1 MNFNSIWKSY
11 LNEEKELELLVEARV
26 KDIKKK
32 YPVLTDTGWLAY
44 SREKLDSVL
53 GPKGVSKYLLFCMR
67 ELHRGFKQDIEDS
80 ESWTDSEDYDVQH
93 VKTVAD
99 EILEAVLAFQENQ
112 QRIEEKDIY
121 KYTIGELQQ
130 ALSKLGL
137 SSSQKKEKEKAEAM
151 KTTEIVYDENGI
163 FAVRPYS
170 EASSCYFGKNTRW
183 CISATQSRN
192 YFNQY
197 TREGKAF
204 VMVRFDGIPADNS
217 MHKLALVYDKDGD
230 LEEVFDAPDNDHSD
244 YIVFQAAA
252 LHFGEEDY
260 ELIDDEDKK
269 EKIDDIASD
278 IIQNGFVNV
287 LDNPPDP
294 TDSYEAECRQ
304 VEEDL
309 EDDIKH
315 ADYGFEIEN
324 YGEGAYVIFWA
335 SFNIELDNEI
345 FENGKYEFDDGY
357 HTAGEIINKMS
368 EAQIYFEDLDITDR
382 SGKTFFEFRMASE
395 NYEAT
400 PEGYRQLLEEVAFQ
414 EKRKFSAMRRILL
427 KYLADEEFIPP
438 AAFDTLRTKLEDIQ
452 RSLNHF
458 EVVDE
463 DYAGEEEIRFNATPI
478 DTDVEYSYLR
488 FICEEKLGGKWV
500 NPELTKGLTD
510 GLRNLNKAVQTY
522 LAQQLELPI
531 DDLPPRVVQDLSIP
545 DSLEMYLYRN
555 LEKAQ
560 IIIRMTLDNPEAD
573 DKELELGL
581 NIVRFIDS
589 NYDLVVEAANKS
601 LSNVVQK
608 ALQMQRNLEEGF
620 PEPAKK
626 LVAMAKQS
634 GDSDLARLVGRIPD
648 YTRGVYKSTRPWINQ
663 AVDRGDVSPE
673 EYRYNLV
680 RSQVLR
686 PIYSRLRAITDSGG
700 KVYIPVDD
708 PEHAFEKYA
717 PDWGGV
723 QSSLAL
729 ESTGIQSEINNYLN
743 SITEEKGRS
752 RQRGIY
758 KFYCMIGYRIESGA
772 KQRGLDDILADIR
785 AIPGVTIVTVVVSN
799 RKIAEE
805 RYISG
810 LSVKFIPSIPGTI
823 SSPENSKARILKS
836 IKAVNNVDRI
846 FKVSTSFER
855 IE

>member
-11 LNEEKELELLVEARV
+11 LNEEKELELLIEAKV

-80 ESWTDSEDYDVQH
+80 ESWTDSENYDVQH

-121 KYTIGELQQ
+121 KYNIGELQQ

-217 MHKLALVYDKDGD
+217 MHKLALVYDKDGE

-244 YIVFQAAA
+244 IIVYQAAA

-294 TDSYEAECRQ
+294 TDSYEAECREA
-304 VEEDL
+304 EEDL
-309 EDDIKH
+309 ADDIKH
-315 ADYGFEIEN
+315 ADYGFEISD

-345 FENGKYEFDDGY
+345 FENGKYQFDDGY

-438 AAFDTLRTKLEDIQ
+438 AAFDNFRAKLDDI
-452 RSLNHF
+452 RKSLNHF
-458 EVVDE
+458 KVMDA
-463 DYAGEEEIRFNATPI
+463 DYVGEEEIVFDATPI

-510 GLRNLNKAVQTY
+510 GLQNLNKAVQTY

-555 LEKAQ
+555 IEKAQ
-560 IIIRMTLDNPEAD
+560 IIIRMSLDNPEAD

-581 NIVRFIDS
+581 NVVKFIDS
-589 NYDLVVEAANKS
+589 NYDLVVEAARDA
-601 LSNVVQK
+601 LSSVVRK
-608 ALQMQRNLEEGF
+608 ALQSQKNVEDGF
-620 PEPAKK
+620 PKPAKR
-626 LVAMAKQS
+626 LIAMAKQS
-634 GDSDLARLVGRIPD
+634 GDSDLARLLRRIPD
-648 YTRGVYKSTRPWINQ
+648 YTRSAYKLSQSWSSSNRGPGVP
-663 AVDRGDVSPE
+663 PE
-673 EYRYNLV
+673 EYVYNLV

-686 PIYSRLRAITDSGG
+686 PIYSRLRAITGPEG
-700 KVYIPVDD
+700 KVYIPVDE

-729 ESTGIQSEINNYLN
+729 ESTGVQSEIDNYFNN
-743 SITEEKGRS
+743 ITEEKGRS
-752 RQRGIY
+752 RQRGVY
-758 KFYCMIGYRIESGA
+758 KFYCMIGYRIESGQ

-785 AIPGVTIVTVVVSN
+785 AITGVTIVTVVVSN
-799 RKIAEE
+799 RKVAED

-810 LSVKFIPSIPGTI
+810 LAIKFIPSSPGSI
-823 SSPENSKARILKS
+823 SSPEDAKARILKT
-836 IKAVNNVDRI
+836 IKAINNVDRI

>member
-80 ESWTDSEDYDVQH
+80 ESWTDSENYDVQH

-121 KYTIGELQQ
+121 KYNIGELQYT
-130 ALSKLGL
+130 LSKLGL

-170 EASSCYFGKNTRW
+170 ETSSCYFGKNTRW

-197 TREGKAF
+197 TGEGKAF

-217 MHKLALVYDKDGD
+217 MHKLAIVYDRDGT

-244 YIVFQAAA
+244 IIVYQAAA

-309 EDDIKH
+309 ADDIKH
-315 ADYGFEIEN
+315 ATYGFEVDN
-324 YGEGAYVIFWA
+324 YGGGAYVNFWA

-345 FENGKYEFDDGY
+345 FENGKYQFDDGY
-357 HTAGEIINKMS
+357 HTAGEIIDKMS
-368 EAQIYFEDLDITDR
+368 EAQIYFEDLDINDY
-382 SGKTFFEFRMASE
+382 SGKTTFEFRMAAE
-395 NYEAT
+395 NYEAN

-438 AAFDTLRTKLEDIQ
+438 AAFDNFRARLDDIR

-458 EVVDE
+458 KVMDA
-463 DYAGEEEIRFNATPI
+463 DYVGEEEIVFDATPI
-478 DTDVEYSYLR
+478 DTHVEYSYLR

-510 GLRNLNKAVQTY
+510 GLQNLNKAVQTY

-581 NIVRFIDS
+581 NVVKFIDS
-589 NYDLVVEAANKS
+589 NYDLVVEAARNA
-601 LSNVVQK
+601 LSSVVRK
-608 ALQMQRNLEEGF
+608 ALQSQKNVEDGF
-620 PEPAKK
+620 PKPAKR
-626 LVAMAKQS
+626 LIAMAKQA
-634 GDSDLARLVGRIPD
+634 GDSDLARLLGRIPD
-648 YTRGVYKSTRPWINQ
+648 YTRGAYKQSRPWVNSTRGQ
-663 AVDRGDVSPE
+663 GVAPE
-673 EYRYNLV
+673 EYIYNLI

-723 QSSLAL
+723 QSSLTL

-758 KFYCMIGYRIESGA
+758 KFYCMIGYRIESGS

-810 LSVKFIPSIPGTI
+810 LSIKFIPSIPGTI
-823 SSPENSKARILKS
+823 SSPENSKARIIKS
-836 IKAVNNVDRI
+836 IKAINNVDRI

>member
-80 ESWTDSEDYDVQH
+80 ESWIDSEHYDVQD

-121 KYTIGELQQ
+121 KYNIGELQR

-192 YFNQY
+192 YFSQY

-217 MHKLALVYDKDGD
+217 MHKLALVYDRDGE

-294 TDSYEAECRQ
+294 SDSYEAECRQ
-304 VEEDL
+304 IEEDL

-315 ADYGFEIEN
+315 ADYGFEVDN
-324 YGEGAYVIFWA
+324 YGDGAYVSFWA

-345 FENGKYEFDDGY
+345 FENGKYQFDDGY

-368 EAQIYFEDLDITDR
+368 EAQIYFEDLDITDH
-382 SGKTFFEFRMASE
+382 SGKTTFQFRMAAE
-395 NYEAT
+395 NYEAN

-438 AAFDTLRTKLEDIQ
+438 AAFDNFRARLDDI
-452 RSLNHF
+452 RKSLNHF
-458 EVVDE
+458 KVMDA
-463 DYAGEEEIRFNATPI
+463 DYVGEEEIVFDATPI

-510 GLRNLNKAVQTY
+510 GLQNLNKAVQTY

-581 NIVRFIDS
+581 NVVKFIDS
-589 NYDLVVEAANKS
+589 NYDLVVEAARNA
-601 LSNVVQK
+601 LSSVVRK
-608 ALQMQRNLEEGF
+608 ALQSQKNVEDGF
-620 PEPAKK
+620 PKPAKR
-626 LVAMAKQS
+626 LIAMAKQS
-634 GDSDLARLVGRIPD
+634 GDSDLARLLRRIPD
-648 YTRGVYKSTRPWINQ
+648 YTRSAYKLSQSWSNSTRGPG
-663 AVDRGDVSPE
+663 VPPE
-673 EYRYNLV
+673 EYVYNLV

-686 PIYSRLRAITDSGG
+686 PIYYALYVMTDSEG
-700 KVYIPVDD
+700 KAYIPVDD
-708 PEHAFEKYA
+708 REAGFEKYA
-717 PDWGGV
+717 PAWGGV

-729 ESTGIQSEINNYLN
+729 ESTGVQSEIDNYLN
-743 SITEEKGRS
+743 NITEEKGRS

-758 KFYCMIGYRIESGA
+758 KFYCMIGYRIESGQ
-772 KQRGLDDILADIR
+772 KQRGLDDILGDIR
-785 AIPGVTIVTVVVSN
+785 AITGVTVVTVVVSN
-799 RKIAEE
+799 RKVAED

-810 LSVKFIPSIPGTI
+810 LAIKFIPSTPGSI
-823 SSPENSKARILKS
+823 SSPEDAKSRILKT
-836 IKAVNNVDRI
+836 IKAINNVDRI

>member
-80 ESWTDSEDYDVQH
+80 ESWIDSEHYDVQD

-121 KYTIGELQQ
+121 KYNIGELQR

-197 TREGKAF
+197 TGEGKAF

-217 MHKLALVYDKDGD
+217 MHKLALVYDRDGE

-294 TDSYEAECRQ
+294 SDSYEAECRQ

-315 ADYGFEIEN
+315 ADYGFEVDN
-324 YGEGAYVIFWA
+324 YGDGAYVSFWA

-345 FENGKYEFDDGY
+345 FENGKYQFDDGY

-368 EAQIYFEDLDITDR
+368 EAQIYFEDLDITDH
-382 SGKTFFEFRMASE
+382 SGKTTFQFRMAAE
-395 NYEAT
+395 NYEAN

-438 AAFDTLRTKLEDIQ
+438 AAFDNFRARLDDI
-452 RSLNHF
+452 RKSLNHF
-458 EVVDE
+458 KVMDA
-463 DYAGEEEIRFNATPI
+463 DYVGEEEIVFDATPI

-510 GLRNLNKAVQTY
+510 GLQNLNKAVQTY

-581 NIVRFIDS
+581 NVVKFIDS
-589 NYDLVVEAANKS
+589 NYDLVVEAARNA
-601 LSNVVQK
+601 LSSVVRK
-608 ALQMQRNLEEGF
+608 ALQSQKNVEDGF
-620 PEPAKK
+620 PKPAKR
-626 LVAMAKQS
+626 LIAMAKQS
-634 GDSDLARLVGRIPD
+634 GDSDLARLLRRIPD
-648 YTRGVYKSTRPWINQ
+648 YTRSAYKLSQSWSNSTRGPG
-663 AVDRGDVSPE
+663 VPPE
-673 EYRYNLV
+673 EYVYNLV

-686 PIYSRLRAITDSGG
+686 PIYYALYVMTDSEG
-700 KVYIPVDD
+700 KAYIPVDD
-708 PEHAFEKYA
+708 REAGFEKYA
-717 PDWGGV
+717 PAWGGV

-729 ESTGIQSEINNYLN
+729 ESTGVQSEIDNYLN
-743 SITEEKGRS
+743 NITEEKGRS

-758 KFYCMIGYRIESGA
+758 KFYCMIGYRIESGQ
-772 KQRGLDDILADIR
+772 KQRGLDDILGDIR
-785 AIPGVTIVTVVVSN
+785 AITGVTVVTVVVSN
-799 RKIAEE
+799 RKVAED

-810 LSVKFIPSIPGTI
+810 LAIKFIPSTPGSI
-823 SSPENSKARILKS
+823 SSPEDAKSRILKT
-836 IKAVNNVDRI
+836 IKAINNVDRI

>member
-80 ESWTDSEDYDVQH
+80 ESWIDSEHYDVQD

-121 KYTIGELQQ
+121 KYNIGELQR

-197 TREGKAF
+197 TGEGKAF

-217 MHKLALVYDKDGD
+217 MHKLALVYDRDGE

-315 ADYGFEIEN
+315 ADYGFEVDN
-324 YGEGAYVIFWA
+324 YGDGAYVSFWA

-345 FENGKYEFDDGY
+345 FENGKYQFDDGY

-368 EAQIYFEDLDITDR
+368 EAQIYFEDLDITDH
-382 SGKTFFEFRMASE
+382 SGKTTFQFRMAAE
-395 NYEAT
+395 NYEAN

-438 AAFDTLRTKLEDIQ
+438 AAFDNFRARLDDI
-452 RSLNHF
+452 RKSLNHF
-458 EVVDE
+458 KVMDA
-463 DYAGEEEIRFNATPI
+463 DYVGEEEIVFDATPI

-510 GLRNLNKAVQTY
+510 GLQNLNKAVQTY

-581 NIVRFIDS
+581 NVVKFIDS
-589 NYDLVVEAANKS
+589 NYDLVVEAARNA
-601 LSNVVQK
+601 LSSVVRK
-608 ALQMQRNLEEGF
+608 ALQSQKNVEDGF
-620 PEPAKK
+620 PKPAKR
-626 LVAMAKQS
+626 LIAMAKQS
-634 GDSDLARLVGRIPD
+634 GDSDLARLLRRIPD
-648 YTRGVYKSTRPWINQ
+648 YTRSAYKLSQSWSNSTRGPG
-663 AVDRGDVSPE
+663 VPPE
-673 EYRYNLV
+673 EYVYNLV

-686 PIYSRLRAITDSGG
+686 PIYYALYVMTDSEG
-700 KVYIPVDD
+700 KAYIPVDD
-708 PEHAFEKYA
+708 REAGFEKYA
-717 PDWGGV
+717 PAWGGV

-729 ESTGIQSEINNYLN
+729 ESTGVQSEIDNYLN
-743 SITEEKGRS
+743 NITEEKGRS

-758 KFYCMIGYRIESGA
+758 KFYCMIGYRIESGQ
-772 KQRGLDDILADIR
+772 KQRGLDDILGDIR
-785 AIPGVTIVTVVVSN
+785 AITGVTVVTVVVSN
-799 RKIAEE
+799 RKVAED

-810 LSVKFIPSIPGTI
+810 LAIKFIPSTPGSI
-823 SSPENSKARILKS
+823 SSPEDAKSRILKT
-836 IKAVNNVDRI
+836 IKAINNVDRI

>member
-80 ESWTDSEDYDVQH
+80 ESWIDSEHYDVQD

-121 KYTIGELQQ
+121 KYNIGELQR

-192 YFNQY
+192 YFSQY

-217 MHKLALVYDKDGD
+217 MHKLALVYDRDGE

-315 ADYGFEIEN
+315 ADYGFEVDN
-324 YGEGAYVIFWA
+324 YGDGAYVSFWA

-345 FENGKYEFDDGY
+345 FENGKYQFDDGY

-368 EAQIYFEDLDITDR
+368 EAQIYFEDLDITDH
-382 SGKTFFEFRMASE
+382 SGKTTFQFRMAAE
-395 NYEAT
+395 NYEAN

-438 AAFDTLRTKLEDIQ
+438 AAFDNFRARLDDI
-452 RSLNHF
+452 RKSLNHF
-458 EVVDE
+458 KVMDA
-463 DYAGEEEIRFNATPI
+463 DYVGEEEIVFDATPI

-510 GLRNLNKAVQTY
+510 GLQNLNKAVQTY

-581 NIVRFIDS
+581 NVVKFIDS
-589 NYDLVVEAANKS
+589 NYDLVVEAARNA
-601 LSNVVQK
+601 LSSVVRK
-608 ALQMQRNLEEGF
+608 ALQSQKNVEDGF
-620 PEPAKK
+620 PKPAKR
-626 LVAMAKQS
+626 LIAMAKQS
-634 GDSDLARLVGRIPD
+634 GDSDLARLLRRIPD
-648 YTRGVYKSTRPWINQ
+648 YTRSAYKLSQSWSNSTRGPG
-663 AVDRGDVSPE
+663 VPPE
-673 EYRYNLV
+673 EYVYNLV

-686 PIYSRLRAITDSGG
+686 PIYYALYVMTDSEG
-700 KVYIPVDD
+700 KAYIPVDD
-708 PEHAFEKYA
+708 REAGFEKYA
-717 PDWGGV
+717 PAWGGV

-729 ESTGIQSEINNYLN
+729 ESTGVQSEIDNYLN
-743 SITEEKGRS
+743 NITEEKGRS

-758 KFYCMIGYRIESGA
+758 KFYCMIGYRIESGQ
-772 KQRGLDDILADIR
+772 KQRGLDDILGDIR
-785 AIPGVTIVTVVVSN
+785 AITGVTVVTVVVSN
-799 RKIAEE
+799 RKVAED

-810 LSVKFIPSIPGTI
+810 LAIKFIPSTPGSI
-823 SSPENSKARILKS
+823 SSPEDAKSRILKT
-836 IKAVNNVDRI
+836 IKAINNVDRI

>member
-11 LNEEKELELLVEARV
+11 LNEEKELELLIEAKV

-32 YPVLTDTGWLAY
+32 YPVLTDSGWLAY

-80 ESWTDSEDYDVQH
+80 ENWTDSENYDVQN

-121 KYTIGELQQ
+121 KYNIGELQH

-151 KTTEIVYDENGI
+151 HTTEIVYDENGI

-170 EASSCYFGKNTRW
+170 ETSSCYFGRNTRW

-217 MHKLALVYDKDGD
+217 MHKLALVYDRGGE

-244 YIVFQAAA
+244 IIVYQAAA

-260 ELIDDEDKK
+260 ELIEDEDKK

-278 IIQNGFVNV
+278 IIQNGFANV

-294 TDSYEAECRQ
+294 TDSYEAECRE

-309 EDDIKH
+309 ADDIKH
-315 ADYGFEIEN
+315 ADYGFEVDD
-324 YGEGAYVIFWA
+324 YGEGAYLNFWA
-335 SFNIELDNEI
+335 SFNIELDNDV
-345 FENGKYEFDDGY
+345 FADGKYELDDSY
-357 HTAGEIINKMS
+357 STTREIVDKMS
-368 EAQIYFEDLDITDR
+368 EAQIYFEDLDIQDY
-382 SGKTFFEFRMASE
+382 SGKTTFQFRMAIE

-400 PEGYRQLLEEVAFQ
+400 PEGYRALLEEVAFQ

-427 KYLADEEFIPP
+427 KYLADEEYIPP
-438 AAFDTLRTKLEDIQ
+438 AAFDNFRAKLDDI
-452 RSLNHF
+452 RKSLNHF
-458 EVVDE
+458 NVMDE
-463 DYAGEEEIRFNATPI
+463 DYVGEEEIRFNATPI

-488 FICEEKLGGKWV
+488 FICEEKLGGKWA

-510 GLRNLNKAVQTY
+510 GLQNLNKAVQTY

-555 LEKAQ
+555 GEKAQ

-581 NIVRFIDS
+581 NVVKFIDS
-589 NYDLVVEAANKS
+589 NYDLVVEAANSS
-601 LSNVVQK
+601 LSNVIQK
-608 ALQMQRNLEEGF
+608 ALQMQRSLESGF
-620 PEPAKK
+620 PEPAKR
-626 LVAMAKQS
+626 LIAMAKQS
-634 GDSDLARLVGRIPD
+634 GDSDLDRLLRRIPD
-648 YTRGVYKSTRPWINQ
+648 YTRGAYKNTRPWINSTRP
-663 AVDRGDVSPE
+663 ANVSPE
-673 EYRYNLV
+673 EYIYNLV

-686 PIYSRLRAITDSGG
+686 PIYSRLRATTDSEG
-700 KVYIPVDD
+700 KVYIPVDE

-717 PDWGGV
+717 PDYSGPV
-723 QSSLAL
+723 SQINEAMTL
-729 ESTGIQSEINNYLN
+729 QSEIDGYFNRIN
-743 SITEEKGRS
+743 EEKGRT
-752 RQRGIY
+752 RQSGIY
-758 KFYCMIGYRIESGA
+758 KFYCMIGYVADESGA
-772 KQRGLDDILADIR
+772 KTRGLDDILADLR
-785 AIPGVTIVTVVVSN
+785 ALENVTIVTVVVAN
-799 RKIAEE
+799 RKIAEN

-810 LSVKFIPSIPGTI
+810 LSVKFIPSTPGQVH
-823 SSPENSKARILKS
+823 SPEDTKARILKD
-836 IKAVNNVDRI
+836 IRRLRNVERI
-846 FKVSTSFER
+846 FKISTSIER

>member
-11 LNEEKELELLVEARV
+11 LNEEKELELLAEARV

-32 YPVLTDTGWLAY
+32 YPVLTNAGWLAY
-44 SREKLDSVL
+44 SRERLDSVL

-80 ESWTDSEDYDVQH
+80 ESWIDSEHYDVQD

-99 EILEAVLAFQENQ
+99 EILEAVLTFQENQ

-121 KYTIGELQQ
+121 KYNIGELQH

-151 KTTEIVYDENGI
+151 LTTEIVYDENGI

-170 EASSCYFGKNTRW
+170 ETSSCYFGKNTRW

-217 MHKLALVYDKDGD
+217 MHKLAIVYDKDGT

-244 YIVFQAAA
+244 IIVYQAAA

-287 LDNPPDP
+287 LENPPDP
-294 TDSYEAECRQ
+294 TDSYDAECRQ

-309 EDDIKH
+309 ADDIKH
-315 ADYGFEIEN
+315 ADYGYEIDD
-324 YGEGAYVIFWA
+324 YGDGAYVNFWA

-345 FENGKYEFDDGY
+345 FENGKYQFDDGY

-368 EAQIYFEDLDITDR
+368 EAQIYFEDLDINDY
-382 SGKTFFEFRMASE
+382 SGKTTFQFRMAAE
-395 NYEAT
+395 NYEAN

-438 AAFDTLRTKLEDIQ
+438 AAFDTFRAKLDDI
-452 RSLNHF
+452 RKSLNHF
-458 EVVDE
+458 TATDA
-463 DYAGEEEIRFNATPI
+463 DYVGEEEIHFSATPI
-478 DTDVEYSYLR
+478 DTNIEYSYLK
-488 FICEEKLGGKWV
+488 FISEEKLGGKWI

-510 GLRNLNKAVQTY
+510 GLQSLNKAVQTY

-531 DDLPPRVVQDLSIP
+531 DDLPPRIVQDLSIP
-545 DSLEMYLYRN
+545 DSLEMYLYRSY
-555 LEKAQ
+555 EKAQ
-560 IIIRMTLDNPEAD
+560 IMIRISLDNPEAD

-581 NIVRFIDS
+581 NIVKFIDS

-608 ALQMQRNLEEGF
+608 ALQMQKDMENNF
-620 PEPAKK
+620 PEPVKK
-626 LVAMAKQS
+626 LLAMARES
-634 GDSDLARLVGRIPD
+634 GNSDVARLLGRIPD
-648 YTRGVYKSTRPWINQ
+648 YTRGAYKQSRPWV
-663 AVDRGDVSPE
+663 ASYRGQGVAPE
-673 EYRYNLV
+673 EYIYNLI
-680 RSQVLR
+680 RSQLLR
-686 PIYSRLRAITDSGG
+686 PIWSYLRGILDPEG

-717 PDWGGV
+717 PEYSGPTSQV
-723 QSSLAL
+723 S
-729 ESTGIQSEINNYLN
+729 ESVGIQSEIDGYFNRVN
-743 SITEEKGRS
+743 EEKGRT
-752 RQRGIY
+752 RQSGIY
-758 KFYCMIGYRIESGA
+758 KFYCMIGYVADESGD
-772 KQRGLDDILADIR
+772 KTRGLDDILADLR
-785 AIPGVTIVTVVVSN
+785 ALENVTIVTVVVAN
-799 RKIAEE
+799 RKIAEK

-810 LSVKFIPSIPGTI
+810 LSIKFIPSTPGQI
-823 SSPENSKARILKS
+823 HSPEDTKARILRD
-836 IKAVNNVDRI
+836 VRRLRNVERI
-846 FKVSTSFER
+846 FKVSTSIER